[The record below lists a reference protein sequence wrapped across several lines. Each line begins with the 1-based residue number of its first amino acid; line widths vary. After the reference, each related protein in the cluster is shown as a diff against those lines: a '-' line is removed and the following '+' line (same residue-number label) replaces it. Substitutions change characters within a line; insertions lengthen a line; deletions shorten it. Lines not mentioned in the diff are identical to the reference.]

1 LKDVVR
7 TRIYTTDIN
16 NWEKVG
22 KARAELFKEIH
33 PDCTLVEI
41 HSLINPEILVEIE
54 VDADMM
60 DSIQIN

>member
-22 KARAELFKEIH
+22 KAHAELFKEIH

-41 HSLINPEILVEIE
+41 HSLINPEILVDIE
-54 VDADMM
+54 VDADMI